1 MLLILVNGN
10 IYIYYECVLFLQQ
23 YRKLS
28 QSYYPLLECLTQDH
42 MSFITSLEPRVF
54 FYILTSISEGLTAVG
69 KNDLHS
75 AKERIQ
81 VFRIFKEAHSF
92 VFWKINIKWQWKML
106 GFEHFKNVLISGN
119 GAKLF

>member
-1 MLLILVNGN
+1 MLLMLVSGN
-10 IYIYYECVLFLQQ
+10 IYVYYECVLFLQQ

-42 MSFITSLEPRVF
+42 MSFISSLEPHVF

-75 AKERIQ
+75 AKERFQ
-81 VFRIFKEAHSF
+81 VFRIFKEAHLCC
-92 VFWKINIKWQWKML
+92 KK
-106 GFEHFKNVLISGN
+106 
-119 GAKLF
+119 